1 MTKLPPPIGTTYPT
15 PPTPKKDLIS
25 KPEITRETAL
35 DISLGQWP
43 LKRRS
48 EGLGISF
55 KDGWNFGLGFWLC
68 SVVILGSLG
77 CVIAM
82 GLAVLSGGLLGG
94 LL

>member
-1 MTKLPPPIGTTYPT
+1 MTKRPSPIGTPA
-15 PPTPKKDLIS
+15 PPPKKDLIS
-25 KPEITRETAL
+25 KPEITRET
-35 DISLGQWP
+35 DYVSIGQWP
-43 LKRRS
+43 LKRLS
-48 EGLGISF
+48 EGLGLSV

-68 SVVILGSLG
+68 SVVIIGSLG

>member
-1 MTKLPPPIGTTYPT
+1 MTKRP

-25 KPEITRETAL
+25 KPEITREAAL

-43 LKRRS
+43 LKRLS

-77 CVIAM
+77 CIIAM

>member
-1 MTKLPPPIGTTYPT
+1 MTKRPPPIGTPGVS
-15 PPTPKKDLIS
+15 PPKKDLIS
-25 KPEITRETAL
+25 KPEITRKI
-35 DISLGQWP
+35 DYVSIDQWP
-43 LKRRS
+43 NKRYS

-77 CVIAM
+77 CIIAM